1 MSKLDDRVD
10 DLERELADLR
20 AIVDRMYAALKQRH
34 IISENQRSNASGSPS
49 APPLNI
55 PSHVRDCW

>member
-20 AIVDRMYAALKQRH
+20 TLVDRMYAALKQRH
-34 IISENQRSNASGSPS
+34 IISENQSSASGARPS